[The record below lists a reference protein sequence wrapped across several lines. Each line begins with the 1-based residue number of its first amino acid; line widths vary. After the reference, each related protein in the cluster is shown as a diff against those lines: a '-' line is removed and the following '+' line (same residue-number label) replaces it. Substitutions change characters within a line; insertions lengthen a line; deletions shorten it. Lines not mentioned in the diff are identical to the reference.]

1 MLQLVIL
8 IWLNCFHPFYV
19 SVTQIEQNQ
28 ETKTV
33 QVSVRIFFDDFE
45 AALDKRYNTK
55 VNILKPSDRKKVDLL
70 IADYIGNHLKI
81 KANNKLLLLKYVG
94 YEIEEEAA
102 WCYFEADKLETI
114 TSISVMNN
122 ILFEQHRTQ
131 INMIHA
137 IVKGKRKSS
146 KLDNPDS
153 SVVFSYQ

>member
-1 MLQLVIL
+1 MLQLILL
-8 IWLNCFHPFYV
+8 IWLNSFHPFYV

-28 ETKTV
+28 QTKTV

-55 VNILKPSDRKKVDLL
+55 INILKPSNRKKVDLL

-81 KANNKLLLLKYVG
+81 KANGKPLLLRYVG

-102 WCYFEADKLETI
+102 WCYLEADKQETVQSFAI
-114 TSISVMNN
+114 MNN
-122 ILFEQHRTQ
+122 ILFEQHPTQ

-137 IVKGKRKSS
+137 IVNGRRKSI
-146 KLDNPDS
+146 KLDDPAN
-153 SVVFSYQ
+153 SVTFNY